1 MINHHPL
8 KSVAHAVDYH
18 KKLID
23 DGRAEYYK
31 EEAAPEKWGGKGAE
45 LAGLDVG
52 GPVDTQDFI
61 NVLSGRLVNPET
73 GEIQQLKGNAEGKR
87 RPGVDLPIGAPKS
100 ISLVALVGGDER
112 VLEAHRA
119 AADRAMAFLESNAGI
134 RVRENGR
141 GKQISQTTGNLLYSA
156 YEHVTSRGLDPH
168 LHTHYVVANATFVK
182 EIGEWRALNF
192 DSVIPLS
199 KTADDIYKNELAK
212 ELTALG
218 YELTWSKNGPDI
230 KGISREQ
237 VEAFSSRMEQ
247 VDRNLEKMGLT
258 RETATAAQRN
268 VAALTDRNSKT
279 HLPRDELDARWHE
292 EAKALGIDA
301 GRLVSEAIQRQKS
314 GQVPNLNEVNEAKRA
329 LGNAIAHLGEREA
342 AFTRSDLVAAANRF
356 SQGRASASHIELA
369 ILQAEKDGVLIKK
382 SDTIE
387 GKRGEQLELMTTK
400 SAVKL
405 ERDAV
410 QMIRE
415 GKGASEM
422 VASFK
427 SVQAGIDEF
436 EKKNGFALNAGQRN
450 AAVKFLTS
458 YDQVFVVDGPAG
470 TGKTTMLQ
478 AVKEIAEAGGY
489 KVVGMSPYAAQAAV
503 LQAESGIESTT
514 VASFIQ
520 SRSGRT
526 ASPKQSVEA
535 QERGQ
540 SGATEKTN
548 RGRSQAD
555 GAGDKVEERRAAAA
569 TKAVNKEIASLER
582 SLAKSKAPK
591 GDVWGRDIDA
601 FGVVE
606 KGRYLFTK
614 NGTFVA
620 ATGAGAFLNQAAFA
634 LTDHFREKR
643 MAAEKQNAVF
653 KALGNRF
660 MEKAAASLVQWRK
673 VDAITAGLARAIDF
687 QAARKERAAIVK
699 KIEALEKRID
709 GPKLSNQDKAKIASA
724 KAAGLLEWSS
734 PSSLAKSPVPVR
746 PTAAGQPAAN
756 DAKVK
761 EKEIWV
767 IDEASL
773 LSQKEFN
780 SLVKL
785 SRAAGAKLFFTG
797 DGAQHQSVGAGA
809 SKDVLHQAGAASAT
823 LTEVRRQEKSNEKG
837 RQAYAA
843 LKPNI
848 RFHDETGLKL
858 VKDKGSASEALDL
871 LVKGGKGP
879 NTLVEKSSND
889 ELIGELAHH
898 YVKDGPQDTVVV
910 TATNRDRHSI
920 NEAIRSELKTHGLLK
935 DGGVK
940 ITSLERLGITQ
951 AEGRFAH
958 SYDAEEIYKKIGMEK
973 GKIVIEAGRD
983 YKSMGVK
990 KGEQLTVVGLD
1001 AHKNTVLLQK
1011 SDGSQVVW
1019 NPQREKKMNAF
1030 KSHEIELSVG
1040 DHVRFTK
1047 NDKDLGVV
1055 NGLRGTV
1062 LRIDGGKV
1070 TIDTGRGERVIE
1082 AKALMHHLGHAY
1094 ATTSY
1099 GAQGKT
1105 SEKAIYHINTISK
1118 HGVGQRSF
1126 YIAITRAKKI
1136 TKVFTTSIQSARKLV
1151 ETAQDKTTALDKKEF
1166 ERQLNEEASVAPEA
1180 GKSTSVKTGTGRGR

>member
-1 MINHHPL
+1 MINHHVI
-8 KSVAHAVDYH
+8 KSAAHAENYF
-18 KKLID
+18 KESLA

-31 EEAAPEKWGGKGAE
+31 EEEAPERWGGKGAE
-45 LAGLDVG
+45 LTGLKIGDS
-52 GPVDTQDFI
+52 VDSGDFRRVF
-61 NVLSGRLVNPET
+61 NGRLENPET
-73 GEIQQLKGNAEGKR
+73 GESQQLGNNQGVH
-87 RPGVDLPIGAPKS
+87 RPGIDLPIAAPKS
-100 ISLVALVGGDER
+100 VSIVALVGGDER
-112 VLEAHRA
+112 VTDAHRA
-119 AADRAMAFLESNAGI
+119 AADRAMAYLESKAGT
-134 RVRENGR
+134 RVREG
-141 GKQISQTTGNLLYSA
+141 GKIAEKATGNLIYA
-156 YEHVTSRGLDPH
+156 AFDHETSRALDPH
-168 LHTHYVVANATFVK
+168 LHTHYVVANATFDTESGK
-182 EIGEWRALNF
+182 WRSLNF
-192 DSVIPLS
+192 DSLVREA
-199 KTADDIYKNELAK
+199 KAADAIYKNELAR

-218 YELTWSKNGPDI
+218 YQVEWTKNGPEI

-237 VEAFSSRMEQ
+237 IEVFSKRTAQ
-247 VDRNLEKMGLT
+247 VDKVLEEKNLT
-258 RETATAAQRN
+258 RETASGSERN
-268 VAALTDRNSKT
+268 VAALTDRNSKV
-279 HLPRDELDARWHE
+279 HAPQEELHPRWQE
-292 EAKALGIDA
+292 EAKAVGLDVKT
-301 GRLVSEAIQRQKS
+301 LVEAATHRQS
-314 GQVPNLNEVNEAKRA
+314 TNQVPQLDDVREAKKA
-329 LGNAIAHLGEREA
+329 LANAIAHLGEREA
-342 AFTRSDLVAAANRF
+342 AFTRRDLMEAANRF
-356 SQGRASASHIELA
+356 AIGRTTASHIELA
-369 ILQAEKDGVLIKK
+369 VVQAEKDGVLIRKH
-382 SDTIE
+382 DTIE
-387 GKRGEQLELMTTK
+387 GKSGEKLELLTTK

-427 SVQAGIDEF
+427 SVQAAIDEF
-436 EKKNGFALNAGQRN
+436 EKQKGFALNEGQRN
-450 AAVKFLTS
+450 AAVKLLTS
-458 YDQVFVVDGPAG
+458 YDRSFAVQGYAG
-470 TGKTTMLQ
+470 TGKTTMLE
-478 AVKEIAEAGGY
+478 AVRDVAEASGW

-503 LQAESGIESTT
+503 LEAESGIKSVT
-514 VASFIQ
+514 VASFLKNQ
-520 SRSGRT
+520 QTRAPATGQEGQG
-526 ASPKQSVEA
+526 ANKPLAESPQI
-535 QERGQ
+535 
-540 SGATEKTN
+540 
-548 RGRSQAD
+548 D
-555 GAGDKVEERRAAAA
+555 HAAI
-569 TKAVNKEIASLER
+569 TKARVATARKEMR
-582 SLAKSKAPK
+582 SELNRLDWRNDHLAKPK
-591 GDVWGRDIDA
+591 KDVWARDIDA
-601 FGVVE
+601 WGVVP

-614 NGTFVA
+614 DGTFMA
-620 ATGAGAFLNQAAFA
+620 ETGAGAFLNQAAFA
-634 LTDHFREKR
+634 LRDKFRDQR
-643 MAAEKQNAVF
+643 LAAEKSNSPF
-653 KALGNRF
+653 KALGNHF
-660 MEKAAASLVQWRK
+660 MEKAASSLVQWRK
-673 VDAITAGLARAIDF
+673 VDPLTAGLARGV
-687 QAARKERAAIVK
+687 AAMAERREMASNS
-699 KIEALEKRID
+699 KRINELAA
-709 GPKLSNQDKAKIASA
+709 KLYDKGADVSKTEQAQISKAKS
-724 KAAGLLEWSS
+724 AGLLDWS
-734 PSSLAKSPVPVR
+734 PSVMNHGPAPGTRNPPVIP
-746 PTAAGQPAAN
+746 PAAN
-756 DAKVK
+756 DQSASK
-761 EKEIWV
+761 KEIWV
-767 IDEASL
+767 VDEASL
-773 LSQKEFN
+773 LTQKELN
-780 SLVKL
+780 SLLKLAKAEGVKVV
-785 SRAAGAKLFFTG
+785 FTG
-797 DGAQHQSVGAGA
+797 DLAQHQSVGAGA
-809 SKDVLHQAGAASAT
+809 AKDVLHQAGVASAT

-879 NTLVEKSSND
+879 NTLVEKSNND
-889 ELIGELAHH
+889 ELIGEIAQH

-920 NEAIRSELKTHGLLK
+920 NEAIRSELKAHGHLA

-973 GKIVIEAGRD
+973 GKIVIEAGRN

-1001 AHKNTVLLQK
+1001 AHKNTVILQK
-1011 SDGSQVVW
+1011 SDGTQVVW

-1062 LRIDGGKV
+1062 LRIEGGKV
-1070 TIDTGRGERVIE
+1070 TIDTARGERVIE

-1105 SEKAIYHINTISK
+1105 TEKAIYHINTISK

-1180 GKSTSVKTGTGRGR
+1180 GKATSVKTGTGRGR